1 MWKEEND
8 KLKKSFKFKD
18 FNEAFGFITR
28 VALISEKMNHHPYW
42 TNEYNQVTIELST
55 HDAGNKITAK
65 DRQLAIAIDELI
77 KP

>member
-8 KLKKSFKFKD
+8 KLKKSFKFND

-28 VALISEKMNHHPYW
+28 VALILEKMNHHPYW